1 MQIINNEEKLIIIN
15 QTKIIPLI
23 KKKKQIKKIPIILEK
38 KEIEL
43 LIQFIKNKKHKLIIA
58 LGYWSWLTV
67 SEIINL
73 KICNIDLNNLTIKIV
88 SKNKER
94 TTIIPK
100 KLINII
106 TFFSKGKNMNDLLIE
121 SERWWK
127 LTTRTLQKVFSDNRD
142 KLWLNQDSTFQSLRH
157 SFATHLLEN
166 WINIKD
172 VQILLWHSDIKNTYI
187 YKKLINKDKNIKKI
201 QSPF

>member
-100 KLINII
+100 KLIHII